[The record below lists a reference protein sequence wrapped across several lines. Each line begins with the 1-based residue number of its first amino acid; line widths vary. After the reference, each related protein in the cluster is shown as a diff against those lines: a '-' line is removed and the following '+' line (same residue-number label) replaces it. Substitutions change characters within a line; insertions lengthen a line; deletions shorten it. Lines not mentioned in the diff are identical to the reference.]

1 VYVLVVVIHLR
12 NRGAISGIA
21 TDYAEVESTQRE
33 RIKGEQER
41 IPKMARLYL
50 KMVGGI
56 GIMPYLDK
64 QDYEERFGETVGF
77 CNTHKVQIVDSNC
90 ERCEDEMAEVECNA
104 CEEKKM
110 NIYRI
115 YWSRTT
121 KDTGQEIRNATDKKS
136 AELDA
141 RLHADTWK
149 RSEHD
154 WDFTAHAVLIC
165 PECEGENLT
174 PTGHICFD
182 CQAEDYTEE
191 KSDE

>member
-1 VYVLVVVIHLR
+1 
-12 NRGAISGIA
+12 
-21 TDYAEVESTQRE
+21 
-33 RIKGEQER
+33 
-41 IPKMARLYL
+41 
-50 KMVGGI
+50 
-56 GIMPYLDK
+56 MPYLDK

-77 CNTHKVQIVDSNC
+77 CNIHKVRVVDNC
-90 ERCEDEMAEVECNA
+90 ERCEDERECNE
-104 CEEKKM
+104 EEKKM

-115 YWSRTT
+115 YWTRFEKSQ
-121 KDTGQEIRNATDKKS
+121 GQEIRNATDKKS

-154 WDFTAHAVLIC
+154 WDFTAHAILIC

-182 CQAEDYTEE
+182 CQAEHYTEE
-191 KSDE
+191 ATNG